1 MKIPSIAAQFLTK
14 GYNILPY
21 AMTRKACDLGKKIL
35 FREKYNEMVDFLEK
49 QEDPEI
55 KDLLP
60 SIRECGM
67 LSTLYGDWTKK
78 YAHLPDMLN
87 RDHDKEFYYVN
98 HQCQDGSIKKIF
110 LQDVLGHSQCRTY
123 YETLLMEQDEQSP
136 HCYLTGRI
144 KEDLIGDK
152 GGTILDLGGAEGIF
166 TLECVDH
173 VDRLYCFDADEKWLK
188 PLRETLKPY
197 ADKAEVVSKY
207 ISDISEGPYTT
218 IDDFFGDKI
227 PKDIRMIKMDIEGYE
242 LNALRGMKHTLEENP
257 NAVLLICTYHKPD
270 AEKEITG
277 FMSEMGYKGLPRS
290 GFVFFWAGDDF
301 VEPYVRHGVVE
312 FRK

>member
-152 GGTILDLGGAEGIF
+152 GGTILDLGGAEG
-166 TLECVDH
+166 
-173 VDRLYCFDADEKWLK
+173 R
-188 PLRETLKPY
+188 
-197 ADKAEVVSKY
+197 
-207 ISDISEGPYTT
+207 YTVLM
-218 IDDFFGDKI
+218 
-227 PKDIRMIKMDIEGYE
+227 RMKNG
-242 LNALRGMKHTLEENP
+242 
-257 NAVLLICTYHKPD
+257 
-270 AEKEITG
+270 
-277 FMSEMGYKGLPRS
+277 
-290 GFVFFWAGDDF
+290 
-301 VEPYVRHGVVE
+301 
-312 FRK
+312 